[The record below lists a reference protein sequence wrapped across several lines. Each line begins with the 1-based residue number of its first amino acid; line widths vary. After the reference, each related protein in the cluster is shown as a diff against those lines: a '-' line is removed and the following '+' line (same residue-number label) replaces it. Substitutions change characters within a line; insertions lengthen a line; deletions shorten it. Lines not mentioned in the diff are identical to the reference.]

1 MAKFPIG
8 VVFKLI
14 PALTS
19 ALAELIQAAHKDSHG
34 GKKITKEEAD
44 AIVEDLLE
52 DLRPIVLA
60 EVVRA
65 LDVEA

>member
-19 ALAELIQAAHKDSHG
+19 ALAELIQATHKDSHG
-34 GKKITKEEAD
+34 GKKITKEEAE
-44 AIVEDLLE
+44 AIASDLLE
-52 DLRPIVLA
+52 DLRPVVLA
-60 EVVRA
+60 EVIKA
-65 LDVEA
+65 LDVEE

>member
-19 ALAELIQAAHKDSHG
+19 ALAELIQATHKDSHG
-34 GKKITKEEAD
+34 GKRVTREEAE
-44 AIVEDLLE
+44 AIAEDLLQ

-60 EVVRA
+60 EVVKA
-65 LDVEA
+65 LDVEE